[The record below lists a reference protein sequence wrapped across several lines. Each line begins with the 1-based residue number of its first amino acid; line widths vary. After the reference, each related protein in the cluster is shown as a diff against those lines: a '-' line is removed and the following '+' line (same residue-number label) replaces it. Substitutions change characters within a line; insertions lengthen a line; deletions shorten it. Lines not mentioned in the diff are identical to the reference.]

1 MGKKSCK
8 RPNLIKNKF
17 LSACIGT
24 LGIFL
29 GTCFIIPIP
38 GFSVYITSYIHEKQ
52 EFVTMH
58 YGFFFNLCWKI
69 SSKIYGFILEGGIIA
84 PGSLIFSLNLLFSS
98 TISW

>member
-58 YGFFFNLCWKI
+58 YGFFFNLI
-69 SSKIYGFILEGGIIA
+69 MPFRPQLECHWGV
-84 PGSLIFSLNLLFSS
+84 F
-98 TISW
+98 